1 MEDLKNVWNVELDIL
16 KKFDS
21 FCKKHGLSYF
31 ADSETLLGAVRH
43 KGFIPWDDD
52 LDFVMFRKDYDKFIK
67 LAKKEFKYPYFIQTG
82 YNDAGYVGG
91 LCHIRNSE
99 TSAMLKRNWPHTKY
113 NQGIFIDVFPLDG
126 VIENRVFKKTQ
137 DFLKK
142 FLFSILWNKYYPK
155 TWKMDF
161 WKRVF
166 LIPLTF
172 FPQKM
177 LFSLYETVCKIGN
190 ILPHSKVCEIS
201 YFGTNAER
209 KISDYEKTVFL
220 EFEDTKVPVPERFHE
235 ILVSMY
241 GSDYMTPKKVSSD
254 HGETFFD
261 VGNSY
266 KKYLSGELA
275 LPETFIKQ

>member
-1 MEDLKNVWNVELDIL
+1 
-16 KKFDS
+16 
-21 FCKKHGLSYF
+21 
-31 ADSETLLGAVRH
+31 
-43 KGFIPWDDD
+43 
-52 LDFVMFRKDYDKFIK
+52 
-67 LAKKEFKYPYFIQTG
+67 
-82 YNDAGYVGG
+82 
-91 LCHIRNSE
+91 
-99 TSAMLKRNWPHTKY
+99 
-113 NQGIFIDVFPLDG
+113 
-126 VIENRVFKKTQ
+126 
-137 DFLKK
+137 
-142 FLFSILWNKYYPK
+142 
-155 TWKMDF
+155 
-161 WKRVF
+161 
-166 LIPLTF
+166 
-172 FPQKM
+172 M

-220 EFEDTKVPVPERFHE
+220 EFEDTKVPVRERFHE